1 MILDSLFREIARA
14 IKYSRG
20 KRYYSETGEDSV
32 LEGVF
37 AGRVGNFL
45 DIGASHPI
53 IGSNT
58 YFLYRKGWKGI
69 AVEPQNQFNFAWKI
83 ARPKDRLLNC
93 LIGAEGRI
101 KFYRFQNSLLST
113 TNHAVALSH
122 ATRGLVWE
130 EEVIESIPLCD
141 LLPPKLISSEEYVLN
156 LDVEGSELLC
166 LQTIDFTRQRP
177 RYILVES
184 WSLPWVKKSKALE
197 FLEGNDYL
205 LLAYTGL
212 TAVMV
217 PAEELGSIRGLR
229 QSLSEF
235 D

>member
-1 MILDSLFREIARA
+1 M
-14 IKYSRG
+14 KYSRG
-20 KRYYSETGEDSV
+20 KKYYSETGEDSV
-32 LEGVF
+32 LQGVF
-37 AGRVGNFL
+37 AGRTGRFL
-45 DIGASHPI
+45 DVGASHPI

-58 YFLYRKGWKGI
+58 YFLYRRGWKGI
-69 AVEPQNQFNFAWKI
+69 AVEPQHLFNFAWKI

-93 LIGAEGRI
+93 LIGAEDKI

-122 ATRGLVWE
+122 ASRGLLWE
-130 EEVIESIPLCD
+130 EEEFESIPLSD
-141 LLPPKLISSEEYVLN
+141 LLPPKLLPSEEYVLN
-156 LDVEGSELLC
+156 IDVEGSELSC
-166 LQTIDFTRQRP
+166 LQTIDFTRQIP

-184 WSLPWVKKSKALE
+184 WSLPWAKKSKALD

>member
-1 MILDSLFREIARA
+1 MDSLIREIARVV
-14 IKYSRG
+14 KYSRG
-20 KRYYSETGEDSV
+20 KKYYSETGEDSV
-32 LEGVF
+32 LQGVF
-37 AGRVGNFL
+37 AGRTGRFL
-45 DIGASHPI
+45 DVGASHPI

-58 YFLYRKGWKGI
+58 YFLYRNGWEGI
-69 AVEPQNQFNFAWKI
+69 AVEPQHQFNFAWKI

-93 LIGAEGRI
+93 LIGAEENI

-113 TNHAVALSH
+113 TNYPVALSH
-122 ATRGLVWE
+122 ASRGLVWE
-130 EEVIESIPLCD
+130 EEELESIPLSD
-141 LLPPKLISSEEYVLN
+141 LLPQKLLSTEEYVLN
-156 LDVEGSELLC
+156 IDVEGSELEC

-184 WSLPWVKKSKALE
+184 WSVPWVKKSKAIE
-197 FLEGNDYL
+197 FLEANNYL

-217 PAEELGSIRGLR
+217 PAEEFESIRGLR